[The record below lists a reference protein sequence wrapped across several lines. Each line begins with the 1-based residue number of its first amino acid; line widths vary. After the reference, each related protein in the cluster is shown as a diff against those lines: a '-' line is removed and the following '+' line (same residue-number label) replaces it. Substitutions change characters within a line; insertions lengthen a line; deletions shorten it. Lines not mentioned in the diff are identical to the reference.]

1 MIRRPPRSTR
11 TDTLFPYTTLFR
23 SPAGRV
29 RRTHC
34 AHRTVAARPWRRPA
48 ADGRLRPAAVLPDQ
62 RRQRRREPSA
72 ACGAGRLPGELPRTC
87 AMTDTSR
94 IGWIASRG
102 TALRGELAI
111 PGDKS
116 VSHRA
121 VMLAALSD
129 GVSDG

>member
-1 MIRRPPRSTR
+1 
-11 TDTLFPYTTLFR
+11 
-23 SPAGRV
+23 
-29 RRTHC
+29 
-34 AHRTVAARPWRRPA
+34 
-48 ADGRLRPAAVLPDQ
+48 
-62 RRQRRREPSA
+62 
-72 ACGAGRLPGELPRTC
+72 
-87 AMTDTSR
+87 MTDTSR

-129 GVSDG
+129 GVSHIDGFLEGADTRATAAVFAQMGVPIDAPPATGRLLHRARSEELREVKGGGRKGKY

>member
-1 MIRRPPRSTR
+1 MLRRPPRSTR
-11 TDTLFPYTTLFR
+11 TYTLFPYTTRFR
-23 SPAGRV
+23 
-29 RRTHC
+29 
-34 AHRTVAARPWRRPA
+34 
-48 ADGRLRPAAVLPDQ
+48 
-62 RRQRRREPSA
+62 SA

-121 VMLAALSD
+121 VMLAALSA
-129 GVSDG
+129 GVSHIDGFLEGADVGRASCRERVGQYV

>member
-1 MIRRPPRSTR
+1 MLRRPPRSTR
-11 TDTLFPYTTLFR
+11 TYTLFPYTTRFR
-23 SPAGRV
+23 
-29 RRTHC
+29 
-34 AHRTVAARPWRRPA
+34 
-48 ADGRLRPAAVLPDQ
+48 
-62 RRQRRREPSA
+62 SA

-129 GVSDG
+129 GVSHIDGFLEGADTRATAAIFAQMGVRLEAPSRSEEHTSELQSLMRT